1 MPLASQEARELPAEG
16 NGCLFLCLIRCW
28 GWRRRSIRK
37 ENDKSIPSIQ
47 GLVSFFKCESRVYC
61 FSSSRPFFYFFFCAH
76 QIVVLSSPFPVTS
89 PKRKASLSSIQA
101 VAAILPSYTDI
112 IIIIIYIHGLSFSIY
127 QYLIRRAG

>member
-1 MPLASQEARELPAEG
+1 MT
-16 NGCLFLCLIRCW
+16 NLFHLFKGSYL
-28 GWRRRSIRK
+28 
-37 ENDKSIPSIQ
+37 
-47 GLVSFFKCESRVYC
+47 FFKCESRVYC

-112 IIIIIYIHGLSFSIY
+112 IIIIIIYIHGLSFSIY
-127 QYLIRRAG
+127 QYLIQRAG

>member
-1 MPLASQEARELPAEG
+1 MLGMEEEVDKERKWQIYSIYSRARIFFLNASPAYT
-16 NGCLFLCLIRCW
+16 LFLH
-28 GWRRRSIRK
+28 
-37 ENDKSIPSIQ
+37 PA
-47 GLVSFFKCESRVYC
+47 
-61 FSSSRPFFYFFFCAH
+61 PFYFFFFSFFCAH